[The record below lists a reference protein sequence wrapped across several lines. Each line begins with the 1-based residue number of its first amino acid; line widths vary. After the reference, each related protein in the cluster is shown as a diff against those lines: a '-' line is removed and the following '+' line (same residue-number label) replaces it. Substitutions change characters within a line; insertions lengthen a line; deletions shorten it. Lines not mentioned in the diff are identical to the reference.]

1 MISKELHNDQR
12 LNEKNHFRT
21 FFIILNELRKH
32 QKLAKRR
39 HPMFEKNRFGK
50 FFMYFMSLFWAGYL
64 IFFGIAFAYAFRE
77 MVPSM
82 EPYHILNTGL
92 IYLFT
97 IDFCARFAFQKTP
110 TQDIKSY
117 LLLPVTKNKLLDLLL
132 FKSAIDSYNAF
143 LLFMIIPFSVITII
157 PYYGITGLICYS
169 FGFYLLAVLNNF
181 WYLMNRTLINEKT
194 IYVIIPIIIY
204 AILGT
209 SQFIFDI
216 PINTFCMNLGE
227 AFIKGN
233 ILSFIGVLFFI
244 GVFWMINRYILRY
257 NLYSELGKTN
267 DTKVKHVSEYNF
279 LEKYGEIGEYFR
291 LELKLLFRNK
301 RSKSMFRMGCFLIIL
316 LTGMLFTPSYEGPM
330 GKSFVCIYNLAI
342 LGILMLTQLM
352 SFEGNYLDGLMSRKE
367 SIVSLLKAKYYFYS
381 FIVIVPMVLMI
392 PAIIMGKISFLMVI
406 SYAFFTTGFIYF
418 MLFQLA
424 VYNSRT
430 TPLNENLIGRQAS
443 TGFQSLISLGA
454 FGIPILLSSILRSLM
469 GEISSQ
475 WTLLIVG
482 IILTFTSDLWIKNVY
497 KRFMK
502 RRYKNME
509 GFRDTK

>member
-1 MISKELHNDQR
+1 
-12 LNEKNHFRT
+12 
-21 FFIILNELRKH
+21 
-32 QKLAKRR
+32 
-39 HPMFEKNRFGK
+39 
-50 FFMYFMSLFWAGYL
+50 
-64 IFFGIAFAYAFRE
+64 
-77 MVPSM
+77 
-82 EPYHILNTGL
+82 
-92 IYLFT
+92 
-97 IDFCARFAFQKTP
+97 
-110 TQDIKSY
+110 
-117 LLLPVTKNKLLDLLL
+117 
-132 FKSAIDSYNAF
+132 
-143 LLFMIIPFSVITII
+143 
-157 PYYGITGLICYS
+157 
-169 FGFYLLAVLNNF
+169 
-181 WYLMNRTLINEKT
+181 MNRTLINEKT